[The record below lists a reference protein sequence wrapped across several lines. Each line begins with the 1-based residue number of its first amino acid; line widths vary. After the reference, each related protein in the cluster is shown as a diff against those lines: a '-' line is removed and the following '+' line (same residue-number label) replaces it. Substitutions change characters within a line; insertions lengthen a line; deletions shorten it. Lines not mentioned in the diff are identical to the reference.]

1 MRILLIGP
9 QGSGKGTQAKLIAER
24 NKLPNI
30 STGDIFRE
38 ALARKTEL
46 GLKADTYMKKG
57 HLVPDDIVTSLVKE
71 RVRQKDCRDGFV
83 LDGFPRNINQAKALD
98 KITNLDKVFV
108 LKLSDDLALKRL
120 SQRRQC
126 RKCKSIYGGM
136 VATKK
141 KSICDKCH
149 GKLYQR
155 EDDKPAAIRKRLS
168 IYHKETEPLIDYY
181 KKKGIVHLI
190 NANQSVE
197 KVAVDISLPLR
208 RERDMLEL

>member
-9 QGSGKGTQAKLIAER
+9 QGSGKGTQAKLVAER
-24 NKLPNI
+24 HKIPNI
-30 STGDIFRE
+30 STGDIFRDASALRTDLGMKAE
-38 ALARKTEL
+38 A
-46 GLKADTYMKKG
+46 YMKKG
-57 HLVPDDIVTSLVKE
+57 HLVPDEIVTSLVKE

-83 LDGFPRNINQAKALD
+83 LDGFPRNISQAKALD

-108 LKLSDDLALKRL
+108 LKLSDDLAIKRL

-126 RKCKSIYGGM
+126 KKCKSVYGGII
-136 VATKK
+136 ATRKK
-141 KSICDKCH
+141 GICDKCH

-168 IYHKETEPLIDYY
+168 IYHKETEPLVDYY

-190 NANQSVE
+190 NANQPVE
-197 KVAVDISLPLR
+197 KIAAEISRHLYH
-208 RERDMLEL
+208 EADMLEL